1 MDILG
6 VDVGKHEMH
15 AVLLQQDRSSSK
27 SVANSATG
35 FKQWQSWLRN
45 RKVERVHAC
54 LEATGGWSED
64 LALALYEAGYIVS
77 LVNPMRIKAFAKSEM
92 LRTKTVRRSRRC
104 AIISGGTGRVKCP
117 EVTEANAFYL
127 LSDRVELPNELLAFL
142 DGALAHLRWYQYIPR
157 AEQLS
162 ASAGAVGA
170 EQGSHSDEGPCE
182 RC

>member
-35 FKQWQSWLRN
+35 FKQLQSWLRN

-64 LALALYEAGYIVS
+64 LALALYEADYIVI

-117 EVTEANAFYL
+117 EVTEANAVLPSFRSSRASERASSISRWRSRSPKVVPVYSPRRATER
-127 LSDRVELPNELLAFL
+127 LSGSGWRRARIAF
-142 DGALAHLRWYQYIPR
+142 
-157 AEQLS
+157 
-162 ASAGAVGA
+162 
-170 EQGSHSDEGPCE
+170 
-182 RC
+182 